1 MKTISIVKFGKGYY
15 VSTRLSGR
23 MMEHEYFKTKKDA
36 EEKIKKLKKDGYTI
50 LR

>member
-23 MMEHEYFKTKKDA
+23 MMSHEFFKTKKETTDRV
-36 EEKIKKLKKDGYTI
+36 KVLKKDGYI
-50 LR
+50 LQ

>member
-23 MMEHEYFKTKKDA
+23 MVNNEYCKTKKDLDA
-36 EEKIKKLKKDGYTI
+36 KVKMLKAQGYQEV
-50 LR
+50 

>member
-23 MMEHEYFKTKKDA
+23 MVGHEFYKTKKET
-36 EEKIKKLKKDGYTI
+36 EERIKALRKEGYSI
-50 LR
+50 Q

>member
-23 MMEHEYFKTKKDA
+23 MMNHEFFKTKKATDDRVKA
-36 EEKIKKLKKDGYTI
+36 LKKDGYI
-50 LR
+50 LQ